1 MNISDITRHYF
12 HVWLR
17 YQISLSDKGQIG
29 WTVLH
34 NLWGDDPLRQGES
47 YTKAWEQLFNFVAA
61 SHTQLTETNFE
72 KEVIINHENLD
83 IFKRLIVIF
92 KNQNFEVDI
101 DTFDNLSKFFKNS
114 IYDGMC
120 DEDFDIYMND
130 VNFELKNYDWNMGKN
145 DLLPQADLKENE
157 ADTTWTIQNII
168 LSKELIEIVKS
179 KKVLTKLSKI
189 LGSITKRNKSTIRS
203 VIGVS
208 LKKLRKLY
216 FSCLRQTANKRIEA
230 SKVDEL
236 ILSFTNR
243 KLSEVKEKFINE
255 ILSESESSSNNY
267 INIRQ
272 DVEMDSN
279 YELKV
284 IFYNWL
290 EAESSRLN
298 SKIPN
303 DLKNLIEEI
312 NQNHNLKHIPLNE
325 EILEWFDN
333 LDRKHYYDF
342 LKGKY
347 DESTLVNLMK
357 QKNKNLKII
366 KNLIKE
372 LKLDIED
379 KVLKSFVKL
388 SLIEKEINLKRYA
401 HILGG
406 WLHKR
411 KDYSLSILQSR
422 VLKSTYSINNNSD
435 ELIFKKACL
444 NGIRKWNEIYKK
456 KHLRDY
462 KLWGICF
469 KITFKL
475 PIYLVLNKNE
485 INLLKR
491 LWVHMISYEKER
503 LSDLKVIELK
513 DNKYLKDENYNQYLN
528 IENLN

>member
-1 MNISDITRHYF
+1 MSFSKTKTLTLILTTSI
-12 HVWLR
+12 V
-17 YQISLSDKGQIG
+17 YQS
-29 WTVLH
+29 
-34 NLWGDDPLRQGES
+34 
-47 YTKAWEQLFNFVAA
+47 F
-61 SHTQLTETNFE
+61 
-72 KEVIINHENLD
+72 
-83 IFKRLIVIF
+83 
-92 KNQNFEVDI
+92 
-101 DTFDNLSKFFKNS
+101 SKTS

-130 VNFELKNYDWNMGKN
+130 VNFEDKNYDWNMGKN

-157 ADTTWTIQNII
+157 TNTTWTIQNII

-189 LGSITKRNKSTIRS
+189 LGSIAKRNKSTIRS

-208 LKKLRKLY
+208 LKNLRKLY

-243 KLSEVKEKFINE
+243 KLSEVKEKNINE

-267 INIRQ
+267 LNIRQ

-290 EAESSRLN
+290 ETESNRLN

-312 NQNHNLKHIPLNE
+312 NQNHNLKHIPLND
-325 EILEWFDN
+325 EILEWFDS

-357 QKNKNLKII
+357 HKNKNWKII
-366 KNLIKE
+366 KKFN
-372 LKLDIED
+372 
-379 KVLKSFVKL
+379 
-388 SLIEKEINLKRYA
+388 
-401 HILGG
+401 
-406 WLHKR
+406 
-411 KDYSLSILQSR
+411 
-422 VLKSTYSINNNSD
+422 
-435 ELIFKKACL
+435 
-444 NGIRKWNEIYKK
+444 
-456 KHLRDY
+456 
-462 KLWGICF
+462 
-469 KITFKL
+469 
-475 PIYLVLNKNE
+475 
-485 INLLKR
+485 
-491 LWVHMISYEKER
+491 
-503 LSDLKVIELK
+503 
-513 DNKYLKDENYNQYLN
+513 
-528 IENLN
+528 

>member
-92 KNQNFEVDI
+92 KNQNFDVDI
-101 DTFDNLSKFFKNS
+101 DNFDSLSKFFKTS

-120 DEDFDIYMND
+120 DEDFDIYIND
-130 VNFELKNYDWNMGKN
+130 VNFEDKNYDWNMGKN

-157 ADTTWTIQNII
+157 TNTTWTIQNII

-189 LGSITKRNKSTIRS
+189 LGSIAKRNKSTIRS

-243 KLSEVKEKFINE
+243 KLSEVKEKNINE

-267 INIRQ
+267 LNIRQ

-290 EAESSRLN
+290 ETESNRLN

-312 NQNHNLKHIPLNE
+312 NQNHNLKHIPLND
-325 EILEWFDN
+325 EILEWFDS

-357 QKNKNLKII
+357 HKNKNWKII

-379 KVLKSFVKL
+379 KILKSFVKL

-401 HILGG
+401 HILGR

-411 KDYSLSILQSR
+411 NNYSLSILQSR
-422 VLKSTYSINNNSD
+422 VFKSTYSINNNSD
-435 ELIFKKACL
+435 ELIFKKACI
-444 NGIRKWNEIYKK
+444 NGIRKWSEIYK

-491 LWVHMISYEKER
+491 LWVHMINYEKER

>member
-92 KNQNFEVDI
+92 KKQNFDVDI
-101 DTFDNLSKFFKNS
+101 DNFDNLSKFFKTS

-130 VNFELKNYDWNMGKN
+130 VNFEDKNYDWNMGKN

-157 ADTTWTIQNII
+157 TNTTWTIQNII

-179 KKVLTKLSKI
+179 KKVLTKLSEI
-189 LGSITKRNKSTIRS
+189 LGFIVKRNKSTIRS

-216 FSCLRQTANKRIEA
+216 FSWLRQTANKRIES

-243 KLSEVKEKFINE
+243 KLSEVKEKNIN
-255 ILSESESSSNNY
+255 ILSESESSSNNNLK
-267 INIRQ
+267 IWQ
-272 DVEMDSN
+272 DVEMDSS
-279 YELKV
+279 YELKG

-290 EAESSRLN
+290 ETESGRLN

-312 NQNHNLKHIPLNE
+312 SQNHKLKHMNLNE
-325 EILEWFDN
+325 EILEWFDI
-333 LDRKHYYDF
+333 LDKKHYYDF
-342 LKGKY
+342 LSGCY
-347 DESTLVNLMK
+347 NETNLINQLK
-357 QKNKNLKII
+357 QRNLNLKTI
-366 KNLIKE
+366 KNLIKDM
-372 LKLDIED
+372 KLDIED
-379 KVLKSFVKL
+379 KILKGFVKL
-388 SLIEKEINLKRYA
+388 SLIAKEISLKKYA
-401 HILGG
+401 YILGK
-406 WLHKR
+406 WLNKR
-411 KDYSLSILQSR
+411 ISNSLSILQSR
-422 VLKSTYSINNNSD
+422 VFKNTYSINYNNN
-435 ELIFKKACL
+435 ELIFIKACI
-444 NGIRKWNEIYKK
+444 NGVKKWNEIYKK
-456 KHLRDY
+456 HLWDY
-462 KLWGICF
+462 RLWGICF
-469 KITFKL
+469 KILFKI
-475 PIYLVLNKNE
+475 PIYLVLNKDE

-491 LWVHMISYEKER
+491 LWIHQKIYEKTR
-503 LSDLKVIELK
+503 KSDLKVIELK
-513 DNKYLKDENYNQYLN
+513 DNKYFKDENQN
-528 IENLN
+528 ENLNIKNLN